1 MNIIFYVLQKTIIL
15 IDIITLIKN
24 CQYRNRGKHIIF
36 NVKIIY
42 SIFKLGYTDLTETML
57 NFIYTKDNFKVNLS
71 FRDTILK
78 LYDGIIRQSVT
89 GERIYSK

>member
-24 CQYRNRGKHIIF
+24 CQYRNRGKRIIF

-42 SIFKLGYTDLTETML
+42 SIFKLEYTDLTETML

>member
-24 CQYRNRGKHIIF
+24 CQYRNRGKRIIF

-42 SIFKLGYTDLTETML
+42 SIFKLEYTDLTETML

-71 FRDTILK
+71 FRDT
-78 LYDGIIRQSVT
+78 YQN
-89 GERIYSK
+89 